1 MAMVSRAEHVVDNWP
16 RIFPCLDGTSRR
28 ACSTLSQGFALLQG
42 EAHRPSASPV
52 VQPPRQRCF
61 RFLAPGERT
70 EHVALVSYPRS
81 GNSLL
86 RALLEEVTGIVTGT
100 DTRPNRTLSRALSQ
114 FGMQGEGVLDE
125 RVWIVKTHWPERAGY
140 EPWKAR
146 RAILLVRNP
155 FDCFDSYFNM
165 TLTNTHNVSL
175 AESQY
180 EVFADVWDRLVRHEI
195 EIWRKFNEYW
205 LASGV
210 PLIAVR
216 YEDLVRE
223 PHEVLRRVVTFV
235 ERGASGGVADDTALR
250 AHIAAVLARAP
261 SEELG
266 PYKPRV
272 GRVGASL
279 GRFSTD
285 QRAAV
290 VAAAGRTLKAFG
302 YDPKT
307 QGFPEE
313 LRMPKEDRCMQRGTR
328 EAMVVNDTAREIEL
342 RGADDPFGRAMTRF
356 RKSHTAGDTRP
367 LPVKAGTPYHISG
380 AGAVEHLGGLG

>member
-1 MAMVSRAEHVVDNWP
+1 MQHPVAGLRFA
-16 RIFPCLDGTSRR
+16 SRR
-28 ACSTLSQGFALLQG
+28 GSSAERLTSCATTAAALL
-42 EAHRPSASPV
+42 
-52 VQPPRQRCF
+52 

-250 AHIAAVLARAP
+250 AHIAAVLARA
-261 SEELG
+261 
-266 PYKPRV
+266 RV
-272 GRVGASL
+272 
-279 GRFSTD
+279 
-285 QRAAV
+285 
-290 VAAAGRTLKAFG
+290 
-302 YDPKT
+302 
-307 QGFPEE
+307 
-313 LRMPKEDRCMQRGTR
+313 
-328 EAMVVNDTAREIEL
+328 
-342 RGADDPFGRAMTRF
+342 RGARPVQAARRPRRRVARPF
-356 RKSHTAGDTRP
+356 
-367 LPVKAGTPYHISG
+367 L
-380 AGAVEHLGGLG
+380 E